1 MVGIYPMLYCD
12 ICELYAKN
20 ESLFLDS
27 IAEKK
32 RYLLHSE
39 IPDPQYVDQMRRFV
53 RTAVLPYIITGKAL
67 DYGAGRTGTLQK
79 MLENAGFTV
88 STYDTYF
95 YPNQSIF
102 NDEYDVV
109 TATEVVEHFQDL
121 DSEWIKLL
129 KLVKKGGILAISTMF
144 VKNDIS
150 DWWYLRDITHYH
162 FYGERTFEGLAMK
175 HRLEILYTDHQAIIV
190 FKKF

>member
-1 MVGIYPMLYCD
+1 MLYCD

-20 ESLFLDS
+20 ESLFLDPIS
-27 IAEKK
+27 EKK

-39 IPDPQYVDQMRRFV
+39 IPDPKYIDQMRLFV
-53 RTAVLPYIITGKAL
+53 RTAVLPYVSKGNAL
-67 DYGAGRTGTLQK
+67 DYGAGRTKTLGTL
-79 MLENAGFTV
+79 LENAGFQI
-88 STYDTYF
+88 STYDVYF
-95 YPNQSIF
+95 NPDKIVLNR
-102 NDEYDVV
+102 EYDLV

-121 DSEWIKLL
+121 EYEWTVLL
-129 KLVKKGGILAISTMF
+129 KLVKKGGILAISTLF
-144 VKNDIS
+144 TPSELK

-175 HRLEILYTDHQAIIV
+175 HRLEILYTDHKSIIV